1 MTVLVTGGCG
11 LAGSFAV
18 RHAVECGERVIA
30 YDIAIKAELLQDISE
45 KVTFV
50 KGDVL
55 NASELMGA
63 INKYGVDRILHLA
76 SMLTPGVYERPYAGV
91 QTIVMG
97 TMNVLEAARLSGVK
111 RLVYLST
118 GKTPRTASSY
128 GKSAATG
135 VLDLDADPYTSAK
148 VACELFCNDYRKLY
162 NLDIVILRFA
172 QVFGPGYGFAGVM
185 GQSLKDVV
193 EKPLRNEPVKLASL
207 SGTVPGREGPVSTAP
222 VGCLYARDAGS
233 GAMMATLAN
242 KLKDYVFQIRPK
254 EQLTQGEVADLLRE
268 LIPGARIEAPRGT
281 EKGGAVKPDPLAQEQ
296 FGYIPQYSVRRG
308 LKEYIEFLKTGHYC
322 QLTE

>member
-18 RHAVECGERVIA
+18 REAVERGERVIA
-30 YDIAIKAELLQDISE
+30 YDIVIKTELLQDIAE

-55 NASELMGA
+55 NASELMSA
-63 INKYGVDRILHLA
+63 VSKYRVDRILHLA
-76 SMLTPGVYERPYAGV
+76 SMLTPGVYERPYAGI

-97 TMNVLEAARLSGVK
+97 TMNVLEAARLAGVQ

-118 GKTPRTASSY
+118 GKTPRTASAY

-135 VLDLDADPYTSAK
+135 TLAIDADPYTSAK

-162 NLDIVILRFA
+162 NLDVVILRFA

-193 EKPLRNEPVKLASL
+193 EKPLRNEPVKLSSL
-207 SGTVPGREGPVSTAP
+207 SGSVPGREGPVSTAA

-233 GAMMATLAN
+233 GAMKATLAS
-242 KLKDYVFQIRPK
+242 KLKDYVFQIQPK
-254 EQLTQGEVADLLRE
+254 EKATLGEVADLLME
-268 LIPGARIEAPRGT
+268 LIPGAKIEAPRGP
-281 EKGGAVKPDPLAQEQ
+281 EKGGPVTPDPLAQEQ
-296 FGYIPQYSVRRG
+296 FGYTPEYGVRRG
-308 LKEYIEFLKTGHYC
+308 LKEYIEFLKSGRYG